1 LLCTEN
7 EYWPP
12 AATTLTATGE
22 MVNVAGAWM
31 TVTVLEATRIVAD
44 LDRPVRL
51 AAKLK
56 GIWVPLPEAATCNQL
71 ALLVAC
77 QVAPAGVACT
87 FTLAVPAAAA
97 MLTVAGERTKDAGC
111 WVNTALAFPTV
122 TVAERASPVAL
133 ARYE

>member
-1 LLCTEN
+1 
-7 EYWPP
+7 
-12 AATTLTATGE
+12 
-22 MVNVAGAWM
+22 M

-44 LDRPVRL
+44 LDRPVR
-51 AAKLK
+51 
-56 GIWVPLPEAATCNQL
+56 WVPLPEAATCNQL